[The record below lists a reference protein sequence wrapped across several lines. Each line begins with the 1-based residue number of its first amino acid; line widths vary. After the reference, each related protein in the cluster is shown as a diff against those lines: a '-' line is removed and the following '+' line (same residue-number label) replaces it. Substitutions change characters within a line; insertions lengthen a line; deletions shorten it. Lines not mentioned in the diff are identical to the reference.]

1 MGFIHK
7 LGNVKDVIINGVG
20 ADHPIPPGY
29 SFNSGE
35 PAADAV
41 TPAPPLSP
49 SEALKAWYA
58 TLTPDETAFA
68 MAHPAFA
75 QVGLFALFGNREAV
89 LGLLQAMAPTISE
102 SFTPKLM
109 ALVTALGGDAD
120 AQVF

>member
-7 LGNVKDVIINGVG
+7 LGNVKDVIIIGVG

-41 TPAPPLSP
+41 TPTLPQAPA
-49 SEALKAWYA
+49 EVLKAWYA
-58 TLTPDETAFA
+58 TLSPEETAFA

-75 QVGLFALFGNREAV
+75 QVGLFALFGNRDAV
-89 LGLLQAMAPTISE
+89 LGLLQAMAPSIPE
-102 SFTPKLM
+102 SFAPKLA
-109 ALVTALGGDAD
+109 ALVTALGGDA
-120 AQVF
+120 